1 MRHCA
6 CSLLT
11 HVMQTPEQFAPA
23 PSLGLSISTSADS
36 VSGAILGSTLRALD
50 AALQARDI
58 CTHTHCQRVIHY
70 SLTLG
75 RMMGLS
81 EHELVT
87 LERGVFLHDIGKIHM
102 PDSVLLKPGLLSD
115 TERTVMQQ
123 HAVIGFEML
132 RHNPLLT
139 DAAEIVLTHHER
151 YNGSG
156 YPLGLRGEDI
166 ALGARICAIAD
177 TFDAL
182 TSIRPYRTPMSF
194 EEACSYIQSERG
206 RHFDPHIVDMFT
218 ALPPSQWQEVQ
229 RVASASTAWTNLFQ
243 AA

>member
-1 MRHCA
+1 M
-6 CSLLT
+6 LL
-11 HVMQTPEQFAPA
+11 HVMQALEQLAPQLA
-23 PSLGLSISTSADS
+23 PPPSFGLSTFTSTASA
-36 VSGAILGSTLRALD
+36 SGAILGSTFRALD

-75 RMMGLS
+75 RMMDLS

-123 HAVIGFEML
+123 HPSIGYEML

-139 DAAEIVLTHHER
+139 DAAEIVLAHHER

-166 ALGARICAIAD
+166 PLGARICAITD
-177 TFDAL
+177 TFDAI
-182 TSIRPYRTPMSF
+182 TSIRPYRMPMSV
-194 EEACSYIQSERG
+194 EEACNYIQSERG
-206 RHFDPHIVDMFT
+206 RQYDPEIVDMFT

-229 RVASASTAWTNLFQ
+229 RVARASTALNKLFH

>member
-1 MRHCA
+1 M
-6 CSLLT
+6 
-11 HVMQTPEQFAPA
+11 
-23 PSLGLSISTSADS
+23 
-36 VSGAILGSTLRALD
+36 LGSTFRALD
-50 AALQARDI
+50 AALQARDL
-58 CTHTHCQRVIHY
+58 CTHSHCQRVIYY
-70 SLTLG
+70 SLSLG

-81 EHELVT
+81 ERELVT

-102 PDSVLLKPGLLSD
+102 PDSVLQKPGILSEA
-115 TERTVMQQ
+115 ERTVMQQ
-123 HAVIGFEML
+123 HSSIGYEML

-156 YPLGLRGEDI
+156 YPMGLRADDI
-166 ALGARICAIAD
+166 PLGARICAVTD
-177 TFDAL
+177 TFDAI

-194 EEACSYIQSERG
+194 EEACRYINSERG

-218 ALPPSQWQEVQ
+218 ALPASHWQEVQ
-229 RVASASTAWTNLFQ
+229 RVASIGTALAVLFE

>member
-1 MRHCA
+1 MEILEQYSAPPSFGFSA
-6 CSLLT
+6 C
-11 HVMQTPEQFAPA
+11 PGEA
-23 PSLGLSISTSADS
+23 SISNAM
-36 VSGAILGSTLRALD
+36 LGSTFRALD

-58 CTHTHCQRVIHY
+58 CTHTHCQRVIFY
-70 SLTLG
+70 SLRLG

-81 EHELVT
+81 DHELVT

-102 PDSVLLKPGLLSD
+102 PDSVLLKPGLLSE

-123 HAVIGFEML
+123 HAQIGYEML
-132 RHNPLLT
+132 RHNPMLR
-139 DAAEIVLTHHER
+139 DAAEIVLSHHER

-156 YPLGLRGEDI
+156 YPFGLEGDDI
-166 ALGARICAIAD
+166 PLGARICAITD

-194 EEACSYIQSERG
+194 EDACAYIDSERD
-206 RHFDPHIVDMFT
+206 RQFDPYIVDVFT
-218 ALPPSQWQEVQ
+218 ALPASQWQDVQ
-229 RVASASTAWTNLFQ
+229 RVASSSTALASLFR

>member
-1 MRHCA
+1 M
-6 CSLLT
+6 
-11 HVMQTPEQFAPA
+11 
-23 PSLGLSISTSADS
+23 
-36 VSGAILGSTLRALD
+36 LGSTFRALD

-58 CTHTHCQRVIHY
+58 CTHSHCQRVIYY
-70 SLTLG
+70 SLSLG
-75 RMMGLS
+75 RMMDLS

-102 PDSVLLKPGLLSD
+102 PDSVLQKPGLLSEA
-115 TERTVMQQ
+115 ERTVIQR
-123 HAVIGFEML
+123 HSSIGYEML

-156 YPLGLRGEDI
+156 YPMGLRGEDI
-166 ALGARICAIAD
+166 PLGARICAITD

-182 TSIRPYRTPMSF
+182 TSFRPYRTPMSF
-194 EEACSYIQSERG
+194 EEACRYINSERG
-206 RHFDPHIVDMFT
+206 RHFDPHIVDMFS
-218 ALPPSQWQEVQ
+218 ALPASHWQEVQ
-229 RVASASTAWTNLFQ
+229 RMASSSKALATLFQ

>member
-1 MRHCA
+1 
-6 CSLLT
+6 
-11 HVMQTPEQFAPA
+11 MQALEQLAPQLA
-23 PSLGLSISTSADS
+23 PPPSFGLSTFTSTASA
-36 VSGAILGSTLRALD
+36 SGAILGSTFRALD

-75 RMMGLS
+75 RMMDLS

-123 HAVIGFEML
+123 HPSIGYEML

-139 DAAEIVLTHHER
+139 DAAEIVLAHHER

-166 ALGARICAIAD
+166 PLGARICAITD
-177 TFDAL
+177 TFDAI
-182 TSIRPYRTPMSF
+182 TSIRPYRMPMSV
-194 EEACSYIQSERG
+194 EEACNYIQSERG
-206 RHFDPHIVDMFT
+206 RQYDPEIVDMFT

-229 RVASASTAWTNLFQ
+229 RVARASTALNKLFH

>member
-1 MRHCA
+1 MSDA
-6 CSLLT
+6 
-11 HVMQTPEQFAPA
+11 M
-23 PSLGLSISTSADS
+23 
-36 VSGAILGSTLRALD
+36 LGSTFRALD

-58 CTHTHCQRVIHY
+58 CTHTHCQRVIYY

-75 RMMGLS
+75 RMLGLS

-102 PDSVLLKPGLLSD
+102 PDSVLQKPGVLSD
-115 TERTVMQQ
+115 AERTVMQR
-123 HAVIGFEML
+123 HSMIGYEML

-151 YNGSG
+151 FNGSG
-156 YPLGLRGEDI
+156 YPMGLKGEEI
-166 ALGARICAIAD
+166 PFGARICAITD

-194 EEACSYIQSERG
+194 EEACAYIRSERG
-206 RHFDPHIVDMFT
+206 RQFDPEIVDTFT
-218 ALPPSQWQEVQ
+218 ALEPSRWAAIQ
-229 RVASASTAWTNLFQ
+229 RMASASSAPSSLLH

>member
-1 MRHCA
+1 
-6 CSLLT
+6 
-11 HVMQTPEQFAPA
+11 MQTLEQLAQS
-23 PSLGLSISTSADS
+23 PSLGLSTIPGTVS
-36 VSGAILGSTLRALD
+36 VSDALLGSTFRALD

-58 CTHTHCQRVIHY
+58 CTHTHCQRVIYY
-70 SLTLG
+70 SLALG
-75 RMMGLS
+75 RMLGLS
-81 EHELVT
+81 EHELIT
-87 LERGVFLHDIGKIHM
+87 LERGVFLHDIGKIHT
-102 PDSVLLKPGLLSD
+102 PDSVLLKPGLLSE

-123 HAVIGFEML
+123 HSLIGYEML

-156 YPLGLRGEDI
+156 YPMGLRGEDI
-166 ALGARICAIAD
+166 PLGARICAVTD

-194 EEACSYIQSERG
+194 EEACTYIQSERC
-206 RHFDPHIVDMFT
+206 RQFDPDIVDTFT
-218 ALPPSQWQEVQ
+218 ALEPSRWAAIQ
-229 RVASASTAWTNLFQ
+229 RLASTSTTLTSLFQ

>member
-1 MRHCA
+1 
-6 CSLLT
+6 
-11 HVMQTPEQFAPA
+11 MQALDPTV
-23 PSLGLSISTSADS
+23 PSLSLGFSVIPGTVSLSDTTL
-36 VSGAILGSTLRALD
+36 GATFRALD

-58 CTHTHCQRVIHY
+58 CTHTHCQRVIYY
-70 SLTLG
+70 SLALG
-75 RMMGLS
+75 RMLGLP

-102 PDSVLLKPGLLSD
+102 PDSVLLKPGLLSE

-123 HAVIGFEML
+123 HAAIGYEML

-156 YPLGLRGEDI
+156 YPMGLRGEDI
-166 ALGARICAIAD
+166 PLGARICAITD

-182 TSIRPYRTPMSF
+182 TSVRPYRTPMSF
-194 EEACSYIQSERG
+194 EEACDYVKSERG
-206 RHFDPHIVDMFT
+206 RFFDPEIVDTFT
-218 ALPPSQWQEVQ
+218 ALRPSQWGEIQ
-229 RVASASTAWTNLFQ
+229 RLAGASTTMTDLFQ

>member
-1 MRHCA
+1 MEA
-6 CSLLT
+6 
-11 HVMQTPEQFAPA
+11 VAQIAPS
-23 PSLGLSISTSADS
+23 PSLGLSTYPGSASTSDAM
-36 VSGAILGSTLRALD
+36 LGSTFRALD
-50 AALQARDI
+50 AALQARDL
-58 CTHTHCQRVIHY
+58 CTHSHCQRVIYY
-70 SLTLG
+70 SLSLG

-81 EHELVT
+81 ERELVT

-102 PDSVLLKPGLLSD
+102 PDSVLQKPGILSEA
-115 TERTVMQQ
+115 ERTVMQQ
-123 HAVIGFEML
+123 HSSIGYEML

-156 YPLGLRGEDI
+156 YPMGLRADDI
-166 ALGARICAIAD
+166 PLGARICAVTD
-177 TFDAL
+177 TFDAI

-194 EEACSYIQSERG
+194 EEACRYINSERG

-218 ALPPSQWQEVQ
+218 ALPASHWQEVQ
-229 RVASASTAWTNLFQ
+229 RVASIGTALAVLFE

>member
-1 MRHCA
+1 
-6 CSLLT
+6 
-11 HVMQTPEQFAPA
+11 MQTLEQPVPP
-23 PSLGLSISTSADS
+23 PSLGLATSTGTAS
-36 VSGAILGSTLRALD
+36 VSGAILGSTFRALD
-50 AALQARDI
+50 AALQARDL

-75 RMMGLS
+75 RMMGLP

-115 TERTVMQQ
+115 QERAVMQQ
-123 HAVIGFEML
+123 HPAIGFEML

-156 YPLGLRGEDI
+156 YPMGLRGEDI
-166 ALGARICAIAD
+166 PLGARICAIAD

-182 TSIRPYRTPMSF
+182 TSTRPYRTPMSF
-194 EEACSYIQSERG
+194 EEACNYIQSERG
-206 RHFDPHIVDMFT
+206 HHFDPHIADMFT
-218 ALPPSQWQEVQ
+218 ELPPSQWQEVQ
-229 RVASASTAWTNLFQ
+229 RVASASSALTNLFQ

>member
-1 MRHCA
+1 
-6 CSLLT
+6 
-11 HVMQTPEQFAPA
+11 MQALEQIA
-23 PSLGLSISTSADS
+23 PSLPLGFPTCPGEAS
-36 VSGAILGSTLRALD
+36 VSNAILGSTFRALD
-50 AALQARDI
+50 AALQARDL
-58 CTHTHCQRVIHY
+58 CTHTHCQRVIYY

-102 PDSVLLKPGLLSD
+102 PDSVLLKPGQLS
-115 TERTVMQQ
+115 ESEWTVMQQ
-123 HAVIGFEML
+123 HPAIGYEML

-139 DAAEIVLTHHER
+139 DAAEIVLAHHER

-156 YPLGLRGEDI
+156 YPMGLRGDDI
-166 ALGARICAIAD
+166 PLGARICAITD

-182 TSIRPYRTPMSF
+182 TSIRPYRTPMGF
-194 EEACSYIQSERG
+194 QDACDYIQSERG

-218 ALPPSQWQEVQ
+218 ALPASQWQAVQ
-229 RVASASTAWTNLFQ
+229 RMASTSAALTNLFQ

>member
-1 MRHCA
+1 MEA
-6 CSLLT
+6 
-11 HVMQTPEQFAPA
+11 VAQITPT
-23 PSLGLSISTSADS
+23 PSLGLSTCPGQAS
-36 VSGAILGSTLRALD
+36 VSDAMLGSTFRALN
-50 AALQARDI
+50 AALQARDL
-58 CTHTHCQRVIHY
+58 CTHTHCQRVIYY
-70 SLTLG
+70 SLSLG

-81 EHELVT
+81 GQELVT

-102 PDSVLLKPGLLSD
+102 PDSVLLKPGLLSE

-123 HAVIGFEML
+123 HPQIGFEML

-139 DAAEIVLTHHER
+139 DAAEIVLAHHER

-156 YPLGLRGEDI
+156 YPMGIRGDDI
-166 ALGARICAIAD
+166 PLGARICAITD

-194 EEACSYIQSERG
+194 EEACRYINSERG
-206 RHFDPHIVDMFT
+206 RHFDPHIVDVFT
-218 ALPPSQWQEVQ
+218 ALPPSHWREVQ
-229 RVASASTAWTNLFQ
+229 RAANTSTVLTSLFQ

>member
-1 MRHCA
+1 MEA
-6 CSLLT
+6 
-11 HVMQTPEQFAPA
+11 VAQIAPS
-23 PSLGLSISTSADS
+23 PSLGLSTCLGEAS
-36 VSGAILGSTLRALD
+36 VSDAMLGSTFRALD
-50 AALQARDI
+50 AALQARDL
-58 CTHTHCQRVIHY
+58 CTHTHCQRVIYY
-70 SLTLG
+70 SLSLG
-75 RMMGLS
+75 RTMGLS
-81 EHELVT
+81 EQELVT

-102 PDSVLLKPGLLSD
+102 PDSVLLKPGLLSE

-123 HAVIGFEML
+123 HPQIGFEML

-156 YPLGLRGEDI
+156 YPMGIRGEDI
-166 ALGARICAIAD
+166 PLGARICAITD

-194 EEACSYIQSERG
+194 EEACRYINSERG

-218 ALPPSQWQEVQ
+218 ALPPSHWREVQ
-229 RVASASTAWTNLFQ
+229 RVASTSTALASLFQ

>member
-1 MRHCA
+1 M
-6 CSLLT
+6 
-11 HVMQTPEQFAPA
+11 
-23 PSLGLSISTSADS
+23 
-36 VSGAILGSTLRALD
+36 LGSTFRALD

-58 CTHTHCQRVIHY
+58 CTHAHCQRVIYY

-102 PDSVLLKPGLLSD
+102 PDCVLLKPGLLSD
-115 TERTVMQQ
+115 TERSVMQQ
-123 HAVIGFEML
+123 HATIGFEML
-132 RHNPLLT
+132 RHNPLLA

-156 YPLGLRGEDI
+156 YPMGLSGDDI
-166 ALGARICAIAD
+166 PLGARICAITD

-182 TSIRPYRTPMSF
+182 TSLRPYRTPMSF
-194 EEACSYIQSERG
+194 EDACGYINSERG
-206 RHFDPHIVDMFT
+206 RQYDPEIVDTFT
-218 ALPPSQWQEVQ
+218 ALPPSQWQQVQ
-229 RVASASTAWTNLFQ
+229 QVASTSTALANLFQ